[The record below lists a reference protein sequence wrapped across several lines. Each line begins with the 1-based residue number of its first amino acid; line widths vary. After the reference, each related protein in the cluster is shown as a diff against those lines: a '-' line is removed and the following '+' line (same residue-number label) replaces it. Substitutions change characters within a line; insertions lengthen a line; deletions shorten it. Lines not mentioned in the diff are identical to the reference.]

1 MFPHLNSRVGVAP
14 LHNALRLVGS
24 GHVGAVVGV
33 LGIVVDVGVL
43 GGKVGGIGQVTCPP
57 SIVFVE
63 SFA

>member
-1 MFPHLNSRVGVAP
+1 MKKGHTATEYLIILAVVIVIS
-14 LHNALRLVGS
+14 LV
-24 GHVGAVVGV
+24 VVGV